1 MSGLRVFSWLLGFLA
16 LSLLQAHAA
25 ASGAPEEG
33 AVVEGVTA
41 GWAGEAAGLQPGDV
55 ILSWSCP
62 AAPPAIPQPS
72 SGIVRSPYDLLP
84 LEIEESPRR
93 AVILRGKRGDRE
105 IAWILTTSEWGI
117 AARPGLPRKLE
128 AVYVEGKARLAA
140 GDLTAAER
148 LWRSAVESAQAAG
161 DERLAAWL
169 WSQLSTALAEAG
181 EWPEADTA
189 SEEALAALERASE
202 APAAAQLLRDWG
214 KTFERRAVWNAAI
227 ERYQKALAFDRA
239 TAPENLAAAQTL
251 DALGVAVAKSGS
263 YPAAEELLLQALTM
277 REKLAPET
285 TEVAWSLNN
294 LGTLAHLRGDLTRA
308 EGFLTRGEKLQRRLG
323 SDNAHHA
330 LLLQSLGTLAGA
342 RGDLEK
348 AEGLYRQALAI
359 LEKTAPDGDGMAG
372 CLRSLGNVALQRGDL
387 AAADGL
393 LRRSLALQERWSPH
407 DLRVSAT
414 LINLGNVAL
423 RRGVLEE
430 AEAFYRRALEI
441 QEKLSPQGREA
452 TYSLVN
458 LGLVATLKGDFAT
471 ARANLR
477 RSLAILEKLAP
488 ESVDVAVALENLGWL
503 EAGSGGD
510 LDKAEDLLQRAL
522 TILEKEVPESEE
534 ASSVVRHLGEI
545 AARRGRLS
553 EAVALH
559 RRALDLQRKVAPGT
573 TGEAEALYFLGQTE
587 LRWGHTEEGTRDLC
601 RAIDIL
607 DRQRGR
613 IGGTQEARSSFEATL
628 GDYYQACL
636 ESLTR
641 LGRPAE
647 AFHVLERSRARSFL
661 ALLAERDLHLSDLP
675 PELDAERR
683 RTNAEY
689 DRVQSQLARSSSG
702 RDDTEIERL
711 TDKLRDL
718 RARQEEIIARIRR
731 KSPRSAALEA
741 PEPLGLA
748 GTRALLDPGTVLLE
762 YAVGSERTW
771 LFVVQPAGTTGP
783 GLAVFPIPAGA
794 KTLREEVESFRRA
807 LKSPDSG
814 RSALQ
819 AQARRLY
826 GLLIQPAETQLAH
839 AQRILISPAGPLNTL
854 PFAALLRNDRW
865 LVEWKPVHSVLSATV
880 YAALLPSRP
889 PQRQTGGTLAAF
901 GDPLYPLP
909 EPKAP
914 AGLEVHGLT
923 FPSLP
928 FSREEVKAIAA
939 LYPRAQVYL
948 GQEATEEKAKALGPG
963 PRLVHFAC
971 HGVLDERFPLNSA
984 LALTIPEQPQEGQD
998 NGLLQAWEIFESVR
1012 LDADLVTL
1020 SACDSALGQEMG
1032 GEGLL
1037 GLTRAFQYAGA
1048 RSVLGSLWSINDR
1061 STGFLMKRFYRHL
1074 RAGQTKDEALQA
1086 AQIEL
1091 IRTPHFSHPFHWA
1104 AFQLAGDWR

>member
-1 MSGLRVFSWLLGFLA
+1 VLLILSA
-16 LSLLQAHAA
+16 LTLSLLQAHAA
-25 ASGAPEEG
+25 APGAPEEG
-33 AVVEGVTA
+33 AVVEEVTA
-41 GWAGEAAGLQPGDV
+41 GWAGAAAGLQPGDI

-62 AAPPAIPQPS
+62 ASPPALPQPS

-84 LEIEESPRR
+84 LEIEEAPRR
-93 AVILRGKRGDRE
+93 AVTLRGQRGDRE
-105 IAWILTTSEWGI
+105 ITWILTTSEWGI
-117 AARPGLPRKLE
+117 AARPGLPKPLE
-128 AVYVEGKARLAA
+128 AVYVEGKASLAA
-140 GDLTAAER
+140 GDLPAAER
-148 LWRSAVESAQAAG
+148 LWRSAAESAQAAG
-161 DERLAAWL
+161 EERLAAWL
-169 WSQLSTALAEAG
+169 VSQLSTALAEAG
-181 EWPEADTA
+181 KWLEADAA
-189 SEEALAALERASE
+189 SGQALAALERASE
-202 APAAAQLLRDWG
+202 SPAAAQLLRDWG
-214 KTFERRAVWNAAI
+214 KTFERRARWDEAI
-227 ERYQKALAFDRA
+227 DRYRKALAFDRA
-239 TAPENLAAAQTL
+239 AAPETLAAARTL

-263 YPAAEELLLQALTM
+263 YPAAEALLLQALAM

-285 TEVAWSLNN
+285 TEVAWSFNN
-294 LGTLAHLRGDLTRA
+294 LGALARLRGDLTRA
-308 EGFLTRGEKLQRRLG
+308 EGFLTRGEKLQRRLDSG
-323 SDNAHHA
+323 NAHHA
-330 LLLQSLGTLAGA
+330 LLLQSLGNLAGD

-359 LEKTAPDGDGMAG
+359 LEKTAPGSDGIAG
-372 CLRSLGNVALQRGDL
+372 CLRSLGSVASQRGDL
-387 AAADGL
+387 AAADDL
-393 LRRSLALQERWSPH
+393 LRRSLALQERRPPH

-414 LINLGNVAL
+414 LINLGVVAWQ
-423 RRGVLEE
+423 RGALQE
-430 AEAFYRRALEI
+430 AEAYYRRALEI

-452 TYSLVN
+452 ASSLVN
-458 LGLVATLKGDFAT
+458 LGLVASLKGDFAT
-471 ARANLR
+471 ARADLG
-477 RSLAILEKLAP
+477 RSLEILEKLAP

-510 LDKAEDLLQRAL
+510 LDKAEGLLQRAL
-522 TILEKEVPESEE
+522 KILEKEVPESEE

-545 AARRGRLS
+545 AARRGRLA
-553 EAVALH
+553 EAAALH
-559 RRALDLQRKVAPGT
+559 RRALDLQRKAAPGT

-587 LRWGHTEEGTRDLC
+587 LRSGRSEEGTRDLC

-641 LGRPAE
+641 LGRTAE

-683 RTNAEY
+683 HTNAEY

-702 RDDTEIERL
+702 RDDAETLRL

-718 RARQEEIIARIRR
+718 RAHQEEILARIRR

-741 PEPLGLA
+741 PKPLDLA
-748 GTRALLDPGTVLLE
+748 GTRAILDPGTVLLE

-771 LFVVQPAGTTGP
+771 LFVVQPAGTAGP
-783 GLAVFPIPAGA
+783 GLAVVPIPAGA

-807 LKSPDSG
+807 LKSPDSE
-814 RSALQ
+814 RAALQ
-819 AQARRLY
+819 ARARRLY
-826 GLLIQPAETQLAH
+826 GLLIQPAEAQLAH
-839 AQRILISPAGPLNTL
+839 AQRLLISPAGPLHTL
-854 PFAALLRNDRW
+854 PFAALLRNDGW

-901 GDPLYPLP
+901 GDPLYPRP
-909 EPKAP
+909 QPKAP
-914 AGLEVHGLT
+914 AGSEGRGST
-923 FPSLP
+923 FQSLP
-928 FSREEVKAIAA
+928 FSRDEVKAIAA

-948 GQEATEEKAKALGPG
+948 GQDATEEKAKTLGPG
-963 PRLVHFAC
+963 SRLIHFAC

-984 LALTIPEQPQEGQD
+984 LALTIPEHPGEGQD

-1061 STGFLMKRFYRHL
+1061 STGALMKRFYRHL
-1074 RAGQTKDEALQA
+1074 RAGETKDEALQA